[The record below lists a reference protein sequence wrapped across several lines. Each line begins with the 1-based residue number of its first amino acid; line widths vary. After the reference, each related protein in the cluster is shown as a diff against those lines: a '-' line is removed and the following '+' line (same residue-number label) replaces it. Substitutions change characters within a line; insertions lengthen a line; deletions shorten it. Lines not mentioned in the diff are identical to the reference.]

1 MRWKVNAIQMPFSV
15 VTKKRCV
22 LILSFLLIITPP
34 PYLPEAEFFSITA
47 NNKALVGFTYRAID
61 NADWLD
67 CIQACLAEVSCISY
81 NFWQGRCE
89 LNNCGFEDGCSA
101 ESTLLIWVPGSTF
114 QQLAP
119 IQVGH
124 STM

>member
-1 MRWKVNAIQMPFSV
+1 MPFSV
-15 VTKKRCV
+15 VTKKRSV
-22 LILSFLLIITPP
+22 LILSFLLIITLPP
-34 PYLPEAEFFSITA
+34 DLPEAFFSITA
-47 NNKALVGFTYRAID
+47 NNKALVGFTYGTID

-119 IQVGH
+119 IQVGLYKR
-124 STM
+124 